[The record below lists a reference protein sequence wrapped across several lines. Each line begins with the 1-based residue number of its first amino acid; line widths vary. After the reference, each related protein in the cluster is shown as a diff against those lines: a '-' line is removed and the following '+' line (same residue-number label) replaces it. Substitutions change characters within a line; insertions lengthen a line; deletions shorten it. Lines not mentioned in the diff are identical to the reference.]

1 MKINQVV
8 ILAGGKGTRMKEMTE
23 DLPKPMV
30 RIGDIPVL
38 EHLIEIF
45 NKFNNFEFLILTG
58 YLSEKIES
66 YFESY
71 KNIKI
76 INTGLDTNTGGRLK
90 QVENLLEDQFIV
102 TYGDG
107 LANINIKNLID
118 FHNSHNGIGTITV
131 SNPVSRFGL
140 VKFDRNFLVKSF
152 EEKPKLKDFVNIG
165 FMIFKKDFIN
175 YLTTDSIL
183 ESDPLHS
190 LSKDNELYSYIH
202 NGYFEPMDT
211 YREYLR
217 LNDYWESGNAPWTI
231 FE

>member
-66 YFESY
+66 YFESF

-76 INTGLDTNTGGRLK
+76 INTGLIQIQVVL

-107 LANINIKNLID
+107 LQI
-118 FHNSHNGIGTITV
+118 
-131 SNPVSRFGL
+131 
-140 VKFDRNFLVKSF
+140 
-152 EEKPKLKDFVNIG
+152 
-165 FMIFKKDFIN
+165 
-175 YLTTDSIL
+175 
-183 ESDPLHS
+183 
-190 LSKDNELYSYIH
+190 
-202 NGYFEPMDT
+202 
-211 YREYLR
+211 
-217 LNDYWESGNAPWTI
+217 
-231 FE
+231 